1 MKNVL
6 LGDEMCQVPFLS
18 DTYEGSCHDK
28 PIADQTPYSKPKLLV
43 DFLGM

>member
-6 LGDEMCQVPFLS
+6 LAAANARIPFLS

-28 PIADQTPYSKPKLLV
+28 PIASQMLYALAEGSE
-43 DFLGM
+43 